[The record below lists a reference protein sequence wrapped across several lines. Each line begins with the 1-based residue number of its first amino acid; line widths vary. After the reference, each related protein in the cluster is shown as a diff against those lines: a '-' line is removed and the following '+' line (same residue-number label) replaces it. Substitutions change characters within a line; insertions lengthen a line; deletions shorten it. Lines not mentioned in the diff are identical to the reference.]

1 MRLIVFIAVHK
12 NVDQVN
18 RLIRALTH
26 PEISIYV
33 HIDRKSIIHADDLL
47 PQVRIINDSVDV
59 TWGTYSQVQATINA
73 LREILIRERHFDYVT
88 YISGQDYP
96 IMTND
101 AILESLEKNR
111 GKELMGFVTLDKQGW
126 EKARIRFERF
136 YFNSYKNPIF
146 KPVGSLV
153 TFLMHDFGWK
163 RAFYKGMV
171 PYGGSAWWTL
181 SRACI
186 MEILHYLEMHRDFV
200 RFMKKTIFTDEM
212 IFQSVVMNSRF
223 RNLVVNNNFRFME
236 WAKIKGNSHP
246 KILTNCD
253 FNAIVNSGM
262 HFARKFDIGTDEKI
276 LDMIDD
282 YLVLQNSR

>member
-33 HIDRKSIIHADDLL
+33 HIDRKSKIHADDLL
-47 PQVRIINDSVDV
+47 SRARVINDSIDV
-59 TWGTYSQVQATINA
+59 VWSTYSQVQATINA
-73 LREILIRERHFDYVT
+73 LREILVREDHFDYVT

-101 AILESLEKNR
+101 AILASLEKNR
-111 GKELMGFVTLDKQGW
+111 GKELMGFVTLDNQGW

-136 YFNSYKNPIF
+136 YFNSYKNLFF

-153 TFLMHDFGWK
+153 NFFMDGFGWK
-163 RAFYKGMV
+163 RTFYKGMV

-181 SRACI
+181 SRVCI
-186 MEILHYLEMHRDFV
+186 IYILNYLENHRDFV
-200 RFMKKTIFTDEM
+200 RFMKKTVFTDEI

-236 WAKIKGNSHP
+236 WAQTKGNSHP
-246 KILTNCD
+246 EILTTRD
-253 FNAIVNSGM
+253 FNTIVNSGM

-282 YLVLQNSR
+282 YLFLQNSR